1 MPGTSL
7 SILSTGM
14 VSSVGLSAPAACAAI
29 RSRLTNPSETRFMD
43 DSGAWL
49 MSHSVPLEQP
59 WRGRE
64 KLARMAAA
72 VVEEC
77 LSGVPREDWKRIPL
91 LLCVSERARPG
102 RHAGLDEELFA
113 EVCAMCGQAE
123 FAPTSIIIPQGRVS
137 LAVALLEARK
147 LVHESRVPAVLVVA
161 TDSLLTAATLKHFEQ
176 QGRLLTRKNS
186 NGFIA
191 GEAAAGLL
199 LAMNSDAPAL
209 RIDGLGFATEPAT
222 VDSET
227 PLRAEGLSRAITA
240 ALQDAGCEMHDL
252 DYRISDLS
260 GEQYYFK
267 EAALALSR
275 TLRTRKE
282 EFDLWHPAECIGEVG
297 AAAGVAALVVANAAA
312 HKVYSPG
319 PNLLVHMAN
328 DAGQRAAI
336 VARFGASG

>member
-1 MPGTSL
+1 VSGSSL
-7 SILSTGM
+7 SIRSTGL

-29 RSRLTNPSETRFMD
+29 RTKLTNPSETRFRNA
-43 DSGAWL
+43 SGEWL
-49 MSHSVPLEQP
+49 MSHAVPLQEP

-72 VVEEC
+72 VIDEC
-77 LSGVPREDWKRIPL
+77 LAGIPREDWKRIPL
-91 LLCVSERARPG
+91 LLCISERARPG
-102 RHAGLDEELFA
+102 RQVGLDEELFA
-113 EVCAMCGQAE
+113 EVCALCANAE
-123 FAPTSIIIPQGRVS
+123 FAASSIIIPQGRVS
-137 LAVALLEARK
+137 AGVALSEARK
-147 LVHESRVPAVLVVA
+147 LIHELGVPRALVIA
-161 TDSLLTAATLKHFEQ
+161 TDSLLTATTLKHYEQ
-176 QGRLLTRKNS
+176 QGRLLSKKNS

-199 LAMNSDAPAL
+199 LAMSSDTPSL
-209 RIDGLGFATEPAT
+209 SIDGLGFATEPAT
-222 VDSET
+222 IDSEK

-240 ALQDAGCEMHDL
+240 AVQDAGCELHEL
-252 DYRISDLS
+252 DYRISDVS

-297 AAAGVAALVVANAAA
+297 AASGVAALVVANAAA
-312 HKVYSPG
+312 QKAYSPG
-319 PNLLVHMAN
+319 PNVLVHAAN

-336 VARFGASG
+336 VARFRAN

>member
-1 MPGTSL
+1 MPSSSL

-29 RSRLTNPSETRFMD
+29 RTKLTNPSETRFMD
-43 DSGAWL
+43 GSGAWL
-49 MSHSVPLEQP
+49 MSHSVPLSQP

-77 LSGVPREDWKRIPL
+77 LSGVPRQDWKHIPL

-102 RHAGLDEELFA
+102 RQAGLDQELYA
-113 EVCAMCGQAE
+113 EVCASCDHAE
-123 FAPTSIIIPQGRVS
+123 FASSSIIIPQGRVS
-137 LAVALLEARK
+137 VGVALQEARK
-147 LVHESRVPAVLVVA
+147 LIHESRVPAVLVVA
-161 TDSLLTAATLKHFEQ
+161 TDSLLSATTLKHYEQ
-176 QGRLLTRKNS
+176 QGRLLTKKNS

-199 LAMNSDAPAL
+199 LAMRSNTPSL
-209 RIDGLGFATEPAT
+209 RVDGLGFATEPAT
-222 VDSET
+222 VDSEI

-252 DYRISDLS
+252 DYRIGDLS

-297 AAAGVAALVVANAAA
+297 AASGVAALVVASAAA
-312 HKVYSPG
+312 HKAYSPG
-319 PNLLVHMAN
+319 PNVLVHAAS

-336 VARFGASG
+336 VARFGAN